1 MPVEPSYRA
10 IESWAPISGVWAR
23 DGQGI
28 EYRGPQPQQVQP
40 FGLYV
45 SNVQLSEG
53 SVRVRARL
61 GDTADSAAR
70 ILFGYRSPTE
80 CYYSVGLGGYGL
92 AYVLSEFNPS
102 SGWRG
107 VAYAG
112 SAANLEI
119 GTDYL
124 LEATLL
130 GQRLH
135 FSVDGVR
142 VLATVLDAPLSGGQ
156 IGLYAWGERPVH
168 FSDASYARRSGK
180 AFVVMQFTTPY
191 QELYAE
197 VIKPVAKDFDLEA
210 YHAGEV
216 YGPGIVLQD
225 IVQGIVDAQV
235 VIAEITPA
243 NQNVFYELGYAHA
256 LGKPTILLAE
266 RGKTLPF
273 DITGYRCV
281 FYDNTIAGKSGVEA
295 ALRNHLRAIFERDV

>member
-1 MPVEPSYRA
+1 M
-10 IESWAPISGVWAR
+10 
-23 DGQGI
+23 
-28 EYRGPQPQQVQP
+28 
-40 FGLYV
+40 
-45 SNVQLSEG
+45 
-53 SVRVRARL
+53 
-61 GDTADSAAR
+61 
-70 ILFGYRSPTE
+70 
-80 CYYSVGLGGYGL
+80 
-92 AYVLSEFNPS
+92 
-102 SGWRG
+102 
-107 VAYAG
+107 
-112 SAANLEI
+112 
-119 GTDYL
+119 

-156 IGLYAWGERPVH
+156 IGLYAWGGLPVH

-197 VIKPVAKDFDLEA
+197 VIKPVAQDFDLEA

>member
-1 MPVEPSYRA
+1 MPVEPSYRT
-10 IESWAPISGVWAR
+10 IESWAPIAGVWAR

-28 EYRGPQPQQVQP
+28 EYRGPQSQQLQP

-61 GDTADSAAR
+61 GDTTDSAAR

-80 CYYSVGLGGYGL
+80 RYYSVGLGGYGL

-107 VAYAG
+107 VTYAG
-112 SAANLEI
+112 SAANLERE
-119 GTDYL
+119 TDYV

-156 IGLYAWGERPVH
+156 IGLYAWGGLPVH

-197 VIKPVAKDFDLEA
+197 VIKPVAQDFDLEA